1 MEFSKRMKLTNEL
14 SKRIQKTSKVREDIA
29 DEIARRW
36 VRE

>member
-14 SKRIQKTSKVREDIA
+14 SKRIQKTGKVREDIA